1 MSPTALRRL
10 REAGMTIVEMTIS
23 SAVLVVVLSIAAT
36 AILRA
41 QRNASGVAVRVE
53 TERRS
58 SAGIE
63 RLTSLLGDCAGSTV
77 AGNVAPPSGASS
89 MTFRDRIG
97 WSGGSVVYGELTTI
111 QWLPDPLD
119 AQNGIDDDRD
129 GLVDE
134 GRVVWQAG
142 SGGTLKSAVLIQNVA
157 NRLEGEIGGNNLD
170 DNGNGLVD
178 ERGLSFV
185 LEDGRLTIRLTIER
199 RERDGTTRRETSQ
212 SELRIDD

>member
-1 MSPTALRRL
+1 
-10 REAGMTIVEMTIS
+10 MTIVEMTIS

-41 QRNASGVAVRVE
+41 QGAAAGVAVRVE

-58 SAGIE
+58 SAAME
-63 RLTSLLGDCAGSTV
+63 RVTALLADCAGTTV

-89 MTFRDRIG
+89 ITFRERTG
-97 WSGGSVVYGELTTI
+97 WNAGSVIYGDVTTI
-111 QWLPDPLD
+111 QWESDPLD
-119 AQNGIDDDRD
+119 PENGTDDDRD

-134 GRVVWQAG
+134 GRVMWL
-142 SGGTLKSAVLIQNVA
+142 SGTGPNAKSAVLVQNVA
-157 NRLEGEIGGNNLD
+157 NRLEGETGGDNLD
-170 DNGNGLVD
+170 NNGNGLVD

-185 LEDGRLTIRLTIER
+185 LAGGRLSVRVTVER
-199 RERDGTTRRETSQ
+199 RERDGQVRRETSE